1 MTRKHGPWT
10 IKETIRH
17 YRDDFAEFYEDKVL
31 KPDGTPSSYAVMR
44 MKPGVS
50 VLAVGDDGT
59 TYLTKQFRYAVGR
72 ESVEVVSGMI
82 DEGEEASEAARR
94 ELREELGIEADEW
107 VDLGLIDAVTS
118 QVFCP
123 ANVYLARRLR
133 FTGTERD
140 ASEEMEA
147 VEMSFAEAV
156 EAVMRG
162 EITHGLSCALILKA
176 DRHLR
181 SERGDGDARVG

>member
-1 MTRKHGPWT
+1 MTKKHGPWT
-10 IKETIRH
+10 ITETIRH
-17 YRDDFAEFYEDKVL
+17 YGDDFAEFYEDKVL

-59 TYLTKQFRYAVGR
+59 AYLTKQFRYAVGR

-82 DEGEEASEAARR
+82 DEGEGASAAARR

-123 ANVYLARRLR
+123 ANVYLARGLK
-133 FTGTERD
+133 FGQTERD
-140 ASEEMEA
+140 ASEEMET
-147 VEMSFAEAV
+147 VRMSFAQAV
-156 EAVMRG
+156 DAVMRG
-162 EITHGLSCALILKA
+162 EITHGLSCVLILKA

-181 SERGDGDARVG
+181 SERGGGARVG